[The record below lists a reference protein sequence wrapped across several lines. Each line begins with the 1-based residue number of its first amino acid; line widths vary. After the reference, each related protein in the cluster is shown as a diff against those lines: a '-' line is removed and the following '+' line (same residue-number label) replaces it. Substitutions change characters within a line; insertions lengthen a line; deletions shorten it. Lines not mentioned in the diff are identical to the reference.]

1 MAGLFV
7 HSSSNNAAT
16 TPAALGIS
24 VSTSVYG
31 LTLPIIYGATRVPGN
46 MIWYGA
52 FTAEAQYTQ
61 TSSGKG
67 GGSSTT
73 QTGYSYTASFM
84 LGICEGPINSLNSV
98 WNNGVLDTTDTFT
111 TFTGDSAQSAWGYL
125 TTLDSTK
132 SLTYRN
138 IAYIAAANYAL
149 GTSANLPQ
157 LTFEVFGHGY
167 GSSVTGLPDVDP
179 VFIINDILTN
189 SRYGAGFPVTNI
201 GTWTAY
207 KAYCI
212 ANGLLFSPC
221 YDSAQSAATIISALL
236 ALTNSEAYFSEG
248 LLKITPYGDTAV
260 TANGYT
266 YTPNLTPIYELS
278 DDDFVDNGSSDPV
291 SVERGSQADAY
302 NQIDIECLDRSNSYN
317 KTSIRAAD
325 QVNVDVYGLR
335 AMSNVTAHQ
344 ICDTAIAQSSAQLIL
359 QRNLYIRNKYT
370 FTLDN
375 RYILLEPTDYVTLDD
390 AVLGL
395 ASHPI
400 RILTIEESGD
410 EYLITAEDAPAGV
423 SSHAIYGTQPTDGGG
438 VNNLVQPGDTAAPY
452 IFVPPSIL
460 TASGLEI
467 WMGAYGGADWGGC
480 EVWVSYDDISYGY
493 VGAIDSPARMGT
505 LTATLAS
512 GTDPDTTNTLA
523 VNISSGQ
530 PLGSATLA
538 EVNNFASLTLVD
550 GELLSYETAA
560 LTSVNHYNL
569 TYLRRG
575 AYGSAIGSH
584 ASGSKFVR
592 VDSSMFK
599 MPFTPDKIGQTV
611 YVKLPAYNKF
621 GTQLQQLSGV
631 SANTFVINISQVPS
645 LIGIVLTPVYG
656 GFTIR
661 YDMPTQADFGGV
673 NVYVSTTSGFTPSTT
688 NLVYSGPDSLITITT
703 DATGAPLVGGVTYYV
718 RIAGYSAHSKAN
730 MSYSAQYSVVPYV
743 PAKTATVSLYQ
754 WSTGMPSNPSGQ
766 STFTWSTFSNSAY
779 TGAGGWSI
787 TAPDNPGTPGLQ
799 LYIASKM
806 VSDAATASTTTVS
819 WSSGYTIVIFGV
831 NGHDG
836 TNGVQS
842 AQPMVYQ
849 WAATIPA
856 APSGSPTYTWST
868 GLFGSAPSGWSLTPG
883 TSPFAGYTLW
893 AAKVNLVAS
902 ATATTSTFSWTSAS
916 IMAIGY
922 AGTSG
927 IAGASYRTAYI
938 ASSTASAGTSPNPEI
953 DSGSTTTPSSYWG
966 LSGTWSTTVPTLSAG
981 QYMYQSDGIYNPAT
995 NQTAWSIPYW
1005 SSLKVGSL
1013 SAITVNTGGLNVT
1026 GTIQSSTAAIDG
1038 TTMTGAGGVLYSS
1051 GQFALGNA
1059 AGNITYNGSQTTING
1074 PLIYTGNLQ
1083 DNAATLVQSVYTV
1096 GGVGM
1101 SISVNPTDVT
1111 VQTISVT
1118 TIGGQVTILTSMK
1131 MSPYTFIAN
1140 TATFFIKRDGVSV
1153 YTREMGTAFEAMIAT
1168 PYVDSPPAGYH
1179 TYTIGFTMTTSQ
1191 PSCGA
1196 YQRLMSI
1203 FEARK

>member
-688 NLVYSGPDSLITITT
+688 N
-703 DATGAPLVGGVTYYV
+703 
-718 RIAGYSAHSKAN
+718 R
-730 MSYSAQYSVVPYV
+730 
-743 PAKTATVSLYQ
+743 
-754 WSTGMPSNPSGQ
+754 
-766 STFTWSTFSNSAY
+766 
-779 TGAGGWSI
+779 
-787 TAPDNPGTPGLQ
+787 
-799 LYIASKM
+799 
-806 VSDAATASTTTVS
+806 
-819 WSSGYTIVIFGV
+819 
-831 NGHDG
+831 
-836 TNGVQS
+836 
-842 AQPMVYQ
+842 
-849 WAATIPA
+849 
-856 APSGSPTYTWST
+856 
-868 GLFGSAPSGWSLTPG
+868 
-883 TSPFAGYTLW
+883 
-893 AAKVNLVAS
+893 
-902 ATATTSTFSWTSAS
+902 
-916 IMAIGY
+916 
-922 AGTSG
+922 
-927 IAGASYRTAYI
+927 
-938 ASSTASAGTSPNPEI
+938 
-953 DSGSTTTPSSYWG
+953 
-966 LSGTWSTTVPTLSAG
+966 
-981 QYMYQSDGIYNPAT
+981 
-995 NQTAWSIPYW
+995 
-1005 SSLKVGSL
+1005 
-1013 SAITVNTGGLNVT
+1013 
-1026 GTIQSSTAAIDG
+1026 
-1038 TTMTGAGGVLYSS
+1038 
-1051 GQFALGNA
+1051 
-1059 AGNITYNGSQTTING
+1059 
-1074 PLIYTGNLQ
+1074 
-1083 DNAATLVQSVYTV
+1083 
-1096 GGVGM
+1096 
-1101 SISVNPTDVT
+1101 
-1111 VQTISVT
+1111 
-1118 TIGGQVTILTSMK
+1118 
-1131 MSPYTFIAN
+1131 
-1140 TATFFIKRDGVSV
+1140 
-1153 YTREMGTAFEAMIAT
+1153 
-1168 PYVDSPPAGYH
+1168 
-1179 TYTIGFTMTTSQ
+1179 
-1191 PSCGA
+1191 
-1196 YQRLMSI
+1196 
-1203 FEARK
+1203 